1 MDLLVTGS
9 NLLLIVAGFCIL
21 IAIHEL
27 GHFLAARW
35 AGIRV
40 HEFAIGMGPTVV
52 SFRKGIGVRAG
63 STDRTLAARY
73 GRPSHAFSLDEL
85 KTLGISETEYALRAL
100 PLGGFVKMLGQEDA
114 NPEAISHDPGS
125 YQRTPIWKRMVVVS
139 AGVIANIVLA
149 VVLFLVAFLV
159 GVRFPAPVA
168 GFVPPD
174 GPAGGAVATN
184 AAELGLTP
192 EQATGIKPGDRVV
205 SIDGETVRNFMD
217 IMIAG
222 GLARPDRAV
231 EVVVERPGLKAPL
244 RFELTPAK
252 SRELGLLSFGIGSAF
267 STTVTNERESRDL
280 VDEILTE
287 CGAKQEGVGPGDRM
301 TAVNGTPVSTAQELN
316 AIVEASNGQPLVTT
330 WVKPDGSTL
339 QATIAPSLQ
348 FGALLPASELSRP
361 EDDRFAEPA
370 IAGLLPLVRVDSID
384 PSSANADVLQRGD
397 VFLKVG
403 SVDAP
408 SIRSLRREIANYK
421 GGTVPLVV
429 LRDGRSVAITGE
441 VNRRGQLGFAPAPSD
456 GEPILAGAVAERA
469 VASKAGQAPDIVPT
483 PAAGL
488 DVFPRS
494 TIVRVAGTPVQTWAD
509 VRTALQKAT
518 DSSTGNVEV
527 AIETLPPF
535 ANAQP
540 ETQTLRFSPEDIKAL
555 DKLTWS
561 TPILD
566 TFDPEFIT
574 LRASGPIEAIS
585 MGLSQTKRMALQVYL
600 TLDRVLRRTVSIEQL
615 NGPVGILHAGVKVA
629 DQGFMFLVFFLA
641 AISVNLAVMNFLPL
655 PIVDGGLFLFLIY
668 EKIRG
673 RPPSIAF
680 QNAAT
685 AVGLVLIGSIFLI
698 TFFNDIRRL
707 VG

>member
-52 SFRKGIGVRAG
+52 SFRKGVGVRAG
-63 STDRTLAARY
+63 STDRTLQATY
-73 GRPSHAFSLDEL
+73 GRSSHAFSLEEL
-85 KTLGISETEYALRAL
+85 RTLGISETEYALRAL

-114 NPEAISHDPGS
+114 NPEAISNEPGS

-168 GFVPPD
+168 GFVPAD
-174 GPAGGAVATN
+174 GPAGSAVATN
-184 AAELGLTP
+184 AAELGLTNS
-192 EQATGIKPGDRVV
+192 EATGIRPGDRIV
-205 SIDGETVRNFMD
+205 SIDGESVRNFMD

-222 GLARPDRAV
+222 GLARPDREV
-231 EVVVERPGLKAPL
+231 DVVVDRPGLKAPL
-244 RFELTPAK
+244 RFALKPEM
-252 SRELGLLSFGIGSAF
+252 SRDLGLLSFGIGSAF

-280 VDEILTE
+280 VDEILTD
-287 CGAKQEGVGPGDRM
+287 CGAKQQGVAPGDRM
-301 TAVNGTPVSTAQELN
+301 TAVDGTPVATAQALN
-316 AIVEASNGQPLVTT
+316 TIVEASKGKTLTTT
-330 WVKPDGSTL
+330 WVRPDGSTL
-339 QATIAPSLQ
+339 QATLTPTLQ
-348 FGALLPASELSRP
+348 FGSLLPASELSRP
-361 EDDRFAEPA
+361 AEDRFVEPA
-370 IAGLLPLVRVDSID
+370 IAGLLPLVRVVSID
-384 PSSANADVLQRGD
+384 DSSPNAGSLQRGD

-408 SIRSLRREIANYK
+408 SIRALRREIANFK
-421 GGTVPLVV
+421 GGTIPLVV
-429 LRDGRSVAITGE
+429 LRDGRSVDVTGE
-441 VNRRGQLGFAPAPSD
+441 VNRRGQLGFVPGPSV
-456 GEPILAGAVAERA
+456 GEAIVAGSVAERA
-469 VASKAGQAPDIVPT
+469 VPGRDGAQPEIVPT

-488 DVFPRS
+488 DLFPRS
-494 TIVRVAGTPVQTWAD
+494 AIVRVAGTPVKTWAD
-509 VRTALQKAT
+509 VRTALQQAT
-518 DSSTGNVEV
+518 AGATGDVEV
-527 AIETLPPF
+527 AIETLAPF
-535 ANAQP
+535 ANALP
-540 ETQTLRFSPEDIKAL
+540 EAQTLRFAKDDVAAL
-555 DKLTWS
+555 DRLAWS
-561 TPILD
+561 TPLLD

-574 LRASGPIEAIS
+574 LRASGPVEAIA

-600 TLDRVLRRTVSIEQL
+600 TLDRVARRTVSIEQL